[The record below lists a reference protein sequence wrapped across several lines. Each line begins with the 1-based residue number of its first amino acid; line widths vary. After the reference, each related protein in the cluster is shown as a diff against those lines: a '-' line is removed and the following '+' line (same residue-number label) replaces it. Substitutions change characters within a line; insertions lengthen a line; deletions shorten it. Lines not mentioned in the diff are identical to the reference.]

1 MGRIVEKNWGF
12 LSFEAFPFEPSCRL
26 EVFQS
31 ESDLKIFLSNS
42 SAGTGGWFCGLQG
55 RIFCENLLVQKGGR
69 YARCAGGCLSE
80 LSLAQVDLE
89 EVLHRLALHARHLVA
104 AAWCLGIEDLVWP
117 GGDSPADLA
126 SATLL
131 KFLDPLDPSV
141 MWSESKGPPTTA
153 GLLAFLRVVLQRDFL
168 NLVRSKRYRD
178 TIYPDRNKEDVE
190 PQGIEGD
197 WFDSLPA
204 NSPGPEHEAISHK
217 VTAWLLEQFREE
229 PDLEAILRLQ
239 LEMDGYNGFTNLELA
254 RMLTVPVVEIENRKR
269 RLKTRLNNL
278 ASSRQ
283 IRRTKHG

>member
-1 MGRIVEKNWGF
+1 MGGF
-12 LSFEAFPFEPSCRL
+12 CDLPD
-26 EVFQS
+26 
-31 ESDLKIFLSNS
+31 ES
-42 SAGTGGWFCGLQG
+42 
-55 RIFCENLLVQKGGR
+55 FCENLLIRKGER
-69 YARCAGGCLSE
+69 FVRCAGGSLSE
-80 LSLAQVDLE
+80 FSLAQVDLE
-89 EVLHRLALHARHLVA
+89 EVLHRLSLHARHLITA
-104 AAWCLGIEDLVWP
+104 AGCFGVDDLEVP
-117 GGDSPADLA
+117 GGDSPQDLA

-131 KFLDPLDPSV
+131 KFLDPSV
-141 MWSESKGPPTTA
+141 QTVVWSESRGAPTTA
-153 GLLAFLRVVLQRDFL
+153 GLVAFLRVVLERDFL
-168 NLVRSKRYRD
+168 DLVRSKRYRD
-178 TIYPDRNKEDVE
+178 TVYPDRNKEDAE

-229 PDLEAILRLQ
+229 RDLEAILRLQ
-239 LEMDGYNGFTNLELA
+239 LEMDGYNAFTNLELA